1 MPRRKKQPVVETQES
16 FDNAKVELTKPKV
29 KKPSSKTS
37 TKPTI
42 KKEDNS
48 KEMYNIFPLYKK
60 YFQDDRNAYHA
71 GSIIARAMADFYNRA
86 DLYIG
91 VVDDKK
97 IKEEIKKTLVD
108 DLRLFIKHI
117 KKL

>member
-1 MPRRKKQPVVETQES
+1 MEK
-16 FDNAKVELTKPKV
+16 
-29 KKPSSKTS
+29 SSNKTS
-37 TKPTI
+37 TKLTI

-48 KEMYNIFPLYKK
+48 REMYNIFPLYKK
-60 YFQDDRNAYHA
+60 YFKEDRNAYHA

>member
-1 MPRRKKQPVVETQES
+1 
-16 FDNAKVELTKPKV
+16 
-29 KKPSSKTS
+29 
-37 TKPTI
+37 
-42 KKEDNS
+42 
-48 KEMYNIFPLYKK
+48 
-60 YFQDDRNAYHA
+60 
-71 GSIIARAMADFYNRA
+71 MADFYNRV

>member
-1 MPRRKKQPVVETQES
+1 MPRRKKQPIVETQES
-16 FDNAKVELTKPKV
+16 FDNAKSELTKPQINNPSGKV
-29 KKPSSKTS
+29 S
-37 TKPTI
+37 TKLTI

-48 KEMYNIFPLYKK
+48 REMYSIFPLYKK

>member
-1 MPRRKKQPVVETQES
+1 M
-16 FDNAKVELTKPKV
+16 TKPKV
-29 KKPSSKTS
+29 KKPSSKAS
-37 TKPTI
+37 IKPI
-42 KKEDNS
+42 INKKEDNS
-48 KEMYNIFPLYKK
+48 KEMYSIFPLYKK

-71 GSIIARAMADFYNRA
+71 GSIIARAMADFYNRV